1 MPSTAA
7 ANVGAAAAATSSSRR
22 VTFKE
27 DEADEEHNEDE
38 TIQVGVTFQQLR
50 MNPIVGSQM
59 IF

>member
-7 ANVGAAAAATSSSRR
+7 ANVAATSSSRR

-38 TIQVGVTFQQLR
+38 TIQVGVTSQQLR